1 HGLTTPRGKKMR
13 TIAKTFEQLKTKK
26 EGGLIAYVTAGDPHI
41 TTTKQIVHSLSK
53 GGADIIELGIPF
65 SDPIAD
71 GPTIQAASQ
80 RALNAKTTPKQ
91 ILTLTESLRSDIPQP
106 IVFMTYYNPIYKMGL
121 NTFFESVQA
130 SGVNGV
136 IVPDL
141 PPEEANEYKKTA
153 ETHDIDTIFLAT
165 PSTSQNRLKKIL
177 SISSGFLYL
186 VSLFGVTGT
195 RETIKQSTRQL
206 IQQTTQLVQGTI
218 PLAVGFGI
226 SKPNHVQT
234 VIQEGANA
242 AIVGSSFVKIIEK
255 NQQNESTMLTKLTD
269 YCTQL
274 KNATTLTL

>member
-1 HGLTTPRGKKMR
+1 MR